1 MIEYS
6 DENISLDLVTKMKV
20 SLLEM
25 FYSLFR
31 AAEKELKRLKNSF
44 IITLR
49 GVEICST
56 QLILYELSYA

>member
-31 AAEKELKRLKNSF
+31 AAEKELKRLKKQLYNYLKRSGNMFHSANS
-44 IITLR
+44 L
-49 GVEICST
+49 
-56 QLILYELSYA
+56 